1 MQIQDR
7 GGVKRD
13 GVSERNLFSR
23 GGFRAAV
30 GTESGVRTVGKRKDL
45 GLGVASENPLLLTQG
60 VVGARVVLIN
70 VAAGAVAGGVVSGTA
85 TSQVGE
91 RIVLQQRLRGGV
103 QPVLGNDVVGE

>member
-30 GTESGVRTVGKRKDL
+30 GTESLVRTVGKGKDL
-45 GLGVASENPLLLTQG
+45 RLGVTFEDPLLLTQG
-60 VVGARVVLIN
+60 IVGACIVLID
-70 VAAGAVAGGVVSGTA
+70 VAAGAVAGCEVSGTA
-85 TSQVGE
+85 TGQVRE
-91 RIVLQQRLRGGV
+91 RIVLQKRYRGGV
-103 QPVLGNDVVGE
+103 EQVRSEEHT

>member
-45 GLGVASENPLLLTQG
+45 RLGVTTENPLLLTQG
-60 VVGARVVLIN
+60 IVGARIVLIN
-70 VAAGAVAGGVVSGTA
+70 VAAGAVTGCVVSGTA
-85 TSQVGE
+85 T
-91 RIVLQQRLRGGV
+91 VLQTGLVPLQAGFPPTPL
-103 QPVLGNDVVGE
+103 VVAS